1 MAKNIPTSDNEI
13 DLIELIQVFIKH
25 KGKFIILGI
34 VGLGLGLAYTLLH
47 EPRYETEFKINI
59 GHPAFSN
66 DFLINSAGVQEI
78 LNTSEL
84 NEKIIPHY
92 SFNKKTQLFNVT
104 TKTDD
109 ASQGVVDLFNEALMQ
124 DLGNLK
130 KIAGSFEG
138 FDNKPV
144 ILNNN
149 NNNNNKNN
157 NNNLTWTN
165 KDLAKLNPEQVAQS
179 IKVSFSEP
187 KVLYPNPLRHGVIG
201 IFIGLVLGFLWM
213 MADIVVRQ
221 LKKK

>member
-1 MAKNIPTSDNEI
+1 MAKTTPISDDEI

-47 EPRYETEFKINI
+47 EPRFETDFKVNV

-66 DFLINSAGVQEI
+66 NFLINSAGVQEI

-92 SFNKKTQLFNVT
+92 SFNIKTQLFYVT

-109 ASQGVVDLFNEALMQ
+109 VSQGVTDFLTEALMQ
-124 DLGNLK
+124 ELGDLK

-144 ILNNN
+144 ILNNSN
-149 NNNNNKNN
+149 NN

-179 IKVSFSEP
+179 IKVIFGEP
-187 KVLYPNPLRHGVIG
+187 EVLYPHPLKHGVIG
-201 IFIGLVLGFLWM
+201 IFVGLTLAFLWM
-213 MADIVVRQ
+213 MADILMRQ

>member
-1 MAKNIPTSDNEI
+1 MAKNIYTSDDEI
-13 DLIELIQVFIKH
+13 DLIELIQISLTH
-25 KGKFIILGI
+25 KAKFIILGI
-34 VGLGLGLAYTLLH
+34 VGLALGLAYTLQH
-47 EPRYETEFKINI
+47 EPRFETDFKVIV

-66 DFLINSAGVQEI
+66 NFLINSSSVQEI

-84 NEKIIPHY
+84 NEKTLPYY

-109 ASQGVVDLFNEALMQ
+109 VSQEITDLLTEALMQ
-124 DLGNLK
+124 ELINLK

-138 FDNKPV
+138 FDNNQV

-149 NNNNNKNN
+149 NNNNN
-157 NNNLTWTN
+157 NNLTWTN
-165 KDLAKLNPEQVAQS
+165 QDIAKLNTEQIAQS

-187 KVLYPNPLRHGVIG
+187 KVLYPNPLQHGVIG

-213 MADIVVRQ
+213 MADIVVRL

>member
-1 MAKNIPTSDNEI
+1 MAKTTPISDDEI
-13 DLIELIQVFIKH
+13 DLIELIEVFLTH
-25 KGKFIILGI
+25 KAKFIILGI
-34 VGLGLGLAYTLLH
+34 VGLSLGLAYTLLH
-47 EPRYETEFKINI
+47 EPRYETDFKVNV

-104 TKTDD
+104 TKTEDI
-109 ASQGVVDLFNEALMQ
+109 SQRVTDLLTEALMQ
-124 DLGNLK
+124 ELGNLK

-144 ILNNN
+144 ILNNSN
-149 NNNNNKNN
+149 NS

-165 KDLAKLNPEQVAQS
+165 QDIAKLNPEQVAQS
-179 IKVSFSEP
+179 IKVSFGEP
-187 KVLYPNPLRHGVIG
+187 KVLYPKPLKHGVIG
-201 IFIGLVLGFLWM
+201 IFIGLVLAFFWM
-213 MADIVVRQ
+213 MTDILMRQ